1 MTAKILEDI
10 RNWFWPVDATEA
22 GAEPAPDGGPDLDRA
37 RRQPHALIVDD
48 EVAICQSVSLI
59 LSTLGIEAESAHTA
73 QQALSALARRLP
85 SIIFLD
91 VQLKKSDAI
100 DVIRGLGAA
109 NYRGVV
115 QLMSGSNADLLED
128 VRRVGARHGLDMRP
142 ALGKPFR
149 AEAVRQA
156 IATVGLQRTPAVPV
170 GLDEA
175 LANGWLEL
183 WYQPKI
189 DLRSKTLAGAEG
201 LIRCQHPA
209 YGMLG
214 PASFLPGASAAS
226 LAALTELVVITA
238 LRDWDALAAIG
249 VNLHTAVNTSI
260 GALTNMNLPALIR
273 EYRPNRERWPGLIL
287 EVTEEEVVKDVALMH
302 EIATQLRI
310 YGITFAI
317 DDFGEGY
324 SSFAR
329 LRELPFAEL
338 KLDRSFVH
346 DCASNKQNAGIC
358 RAIIDLAHH
367 FGAVAVAEGLENP
380 ADLQAIHRMGC
391 DMGQGFLLARPMPKG
406 QLVAMLQ
413 QRAMQQEAS

>member
-1 MTAKILEDI
+1 MTAKLLDDI
-10 RNWFWPVDATEA
+10 RNWLWPTDVAAAEA
-22 GAEPAPDGGPDLDRA
+22 EAAPGPDPTP
-37 RRQPHALIVDD
+37 RQPRALIVDD
-48 EVAICQSVSLI
+48 DEAICQSVSLI
-59 LSTLGIEAESAHTA
+59 LSTLGVEAETAHTA
-73 QQALSALARRLP
+73 EQALSALERPLP
-85 SIIFLD
+85 SVIFLD

-109 NYRGVV
+109 NYRGVI

-128 VRRVGARHGLDMRP
+128 VRHVGTRHGLNMRP
-142 ALGKPFR
+142 ALEKPFR
-149 AEAVRQA
+149 ADAVRQA
-156 IATVGLQRTPAVPV
+156 IAAAGLQRAHAVPV

-175 LANGWLEL
+175 LARGWLEL

-201 LIRCQHPA
+201 LIRCQHPIH
-209 YGMLG
+209 GMLG
-214 PASFLPGASAAS
+214 PASFLPGASEAS
-226 LAALTELVVITA
+226 LATLTELVVIAA
-238 LRDWDALAAIG
+238 LRDWDELAAIG

-273 EYRPNRERWPGLIL
+273 EYRPNREGWPGLIL

-346 DCASNKQNAGIC
+346 DCAVDTTNAGIC
-358 RAIIDLAHH
+358 QAIIDLAHH
-367 FGAVAVAEGLENP
+367 FGAVAVAEGLENA

-391 DMGQGFLLARPMPKG
+391 DMGQGFLLARPMPKSR
-406 QLVAMLQ
+406 LVSMFR
-413 QRAMQQEAS
+413 QRAIRQEAS

>member
-1 MTAKILEDI
+1 MTAKLLEDI
-10 RNWFWPVDATEA
+10 RNWFWPVGVTAAEA
-22 GAEPAPDGGPDLDRA
+22 ASDPDLDRIP
-37 RRQPHALIVDD
+37 RRPHALIVDD
-48 EVAICQSVSLI
+48 EEAICQSVALI
-59 LSTLGIEAESAHTA
+59 LSTLGIEAETA
-73 QQALSALARRLP
+73 LTAEQALSALEGRLP
-85 SIIFLD
+85 AIIFLD

-128 VRRVGARHGLDMRP
+128 VRRVGLRHGLNMRP

-149 AEAVRQA
+149 AEAVRQC
-156 IATVGLQRTPAVPV
+156 IATAGLNPAPAVSV
-170 GLDEA
+170 RLDEA
-175 LANGWLEL
+175 LARGWLEL

-201 LIRCQHPA
+201 LIRCRHPDH
-209 YGMLG
+209 GMVG
-214 PASFLPGASAAS
+214 PASFLPSASAAD

-238 LRDWDALAAIG
+238 LRDWDEIAAIG
-249 VNLHTAVNTSI
+249 VNLHTAINTSVS
-260 GALTNMNLPALIR
+260 ALTSMNLPALIR

-287 EVTEEEVVKDVALMH
+287 EVTEEEAVQDIALMH

-346 DCASNKQNAGIC
+346 ECASNKQNAGIC
-358 RAIIDLAHH
+358 QAIIDLAHH
-367 FGAVAVAEGLENP
+367 FGAVAVAEGVEKP

-391 DMGQGFLLARPMPKG
+391 DMGQGFLLARPMPKS
-406 QLVAMLQ
+406 QLAAMLRQRTMRQ
-413 QRAMQQEAS
+413 QAS